1 MGWAELLELI
11 LVGAGALASLHIVLA
26 RSSSARTVWFNPM
39 LYGWSLCWSIW
50 FASVFLSLN
59 LETIHYTR
67 FPYLTAFTDIV
78 KGASLNLQAALLLH
92 GLSVWTGS
100 LRRIPAWSW
109 YVLPGALLAAGAVPI
124 AIHPMASFLTNVE
137 PVVRIFLFT
146 DLCSKMVAIW
156 MLSQGMKRFDG
167 SQIAIARPLRKA
179 LVAMLPFLATALW
192 LKMAY
197 GFSGVGRYRWVLLA
211 DVAWLLPPA
220 ALLWAAYRTEAV
232 ALEVT
237 RSSMRR
243 VQTFAILFFVYVG
256 CKLMW
261 PNSELDRAATWGAA
275 GLGLTATLGPLSVS
289 MLRTMSL
296 WMDWGFQ
303 REIALLVRLE
313 TRLRRTNLSDESIA
327 EFTARCLGSLLQ
339 CKWTVHTLDSPH
351 VAAILASRGQTPG
364 PDSPPS
370 LVAMRTTT
378 SRAEVGAWAALNARL
393 LLPVA
398 SGEKSWAIALGASR
412 RAERIPVE
420 VEARLESLQ
429 ATLQQVLL
437 ARETLGHSLE
447 AHRRLEEGERLAM
460 LGLLSASAA
469 HEIKN
474 PLSAIR
480 NVAMAAK
487 RDAPANSVLQRD
499 LEVVVGEVDRLD
511 ATVRRMLHFARD
523 RGICEDA
530 PETIRVVAGL
540 LSLEARDKGVQ
551 LELAVP
557 LEKTPLPISEN
568 DLKAILFNL
577 VLNALHH
584 TARGSKVSIEFAPDA
599 KTVTIENDGEIPSDF
614 RAQLFRPMST
624 RGGTG
629 LGLYISRSKAEE
641 SGGRLVYSPSP
652 GKTAFRL
659 SWGENQ

>member
-26 RSSSARTVWFNPM
+26 RSTSARTVWFNPM

-50 FASVFLSLN
+50 FASVFSSLN
-59 LETIHYTR
+59 LESIHYTR
-67 FPYLTAFTDIV
+67 FPYLTAFTDIA

-100 LRRIPAWSW
+100 LRRIPAWIW
-109 YVLPGALLAAGAVPI
+109 YALPGTMLAGGAIQI
-124 AIHPMASFLTNVE
+124 AFHPMATFLANVE
-137 PVVRIFLFT
+137 PVVRIFLFA
-146 DLCSKMVAIW
+146 DICSKLAAIW
-156 MLSQGMKRFDG
+156 MLTEGRKRLDH

-179 LVAMLPFLATALW
+179 LIAMIPILGAALW
-192 LKMAY
+192 LKLAY
-197 GFSGVGRYRWVLLA
+197 GFAGVGRYMWVLLPDLA
-211 DVAWLLPPA
+211 YLLPPS
-220 ALLWAAYRTEAV
+220 ALVWAAYRTEAV

-237 RSSMRR
+237 QSSMRR
-243 VQTFAILFFVYVG
+243 AQIFALLFFAYIGV
-256 CKLMW
+256 KLMW
-261 PNSELDRAATWGAA
+261 PLSELDRAASWGAA
-275 GLGLTATLGPLSVS
+275 GLGLAATMGPLSAAT
-289 MLRTMSL
+289 LRNLSL
-296 WMDWGFQ
+296 WLDWGFQ

-313 TRLRRTNLSDESIA
+313 THLRRTGLSDDSLA
-327 EFTARCLGSLLQ
+327 EFTARCLGRLLQ
-339 CKWTVHTLDSPH
+339 CKWRVLPLDSPQ
-351 VAAILASRGQTPG
+351 VAAILASRSQSPG
-364 PDSPPS
+364 PDATPK
-370 LVAMRTTT
+370 LIAMRTTT

-398 SGEKSWAIALGASR
+398 STEKSWAIALGASR
-412 RAERIPVE
+412 RADRFPVE

-437 ARETLGHSLE
+437 ARENLKRSLE

-460 LGLLSASAA
+460 LGLLSASTA

-474 PLSAIR
+474 PLSSIR

-487 RDAPANSVLQRD
+487 RDAPPNSVLQKD

-540 LSLEARDKGVQ
+540 LSLEARDKGVA
-551 LELAVP
+551 LELSVT
-557 LEKTPLPISEN
+557 EDKIPLPLPEN

-577 VLNALHH
+577 VLNALSH
-584 TARGSKVSIEFAPDA
+584 TPRGSKVSIGFDPGTS
-599 KTVTIENDGEIPSDF
+599 TVSVQNDGEIPPDF
-614 RAQLFRPMST
+614 RSQLFKPLAT

-641 SGGRLVYSPSP
+641 SGGRLVYAPSP

-659 SWGENQ
+659 SWGETR

>member
-1 MGWAELLELI
+1 MGWVELLELI

-26 RSSSARTVWFNPM
+26 RSTSARTVWFNPM

-50 FASVFLSLN
+50 FASVFSSLN
-59 LETIHYTR
+59 LESIHYTR

-78 KGASLNLQAALLLH
+78 KGASLNLQIALLLH

-100 LRRIPAWSW
+100 LRRVPAWCW
-109 YVLPGALLAAGAVPI
+109 YALPLSILASGAVRI
-124 AIHPMASFLTNVE
+124 VVHPMDSFLANVE
-137 PVVRIFLFT
+137 PVVRMFLFT
-146 DLCSKMVAIW
+146 DIASKIVAIW
-156 MLSQGMKRFDG
+156 MLSQGMKRLDP

-179 LVAMLPFLATALW
+179 LVAMLPFLAMALW
-192 LKMAY
+192 LKLTY
-197 GFSGVGRYRWVLLA
+197 GFSGIARYRWVLFA
-211 DVAWLLPPA
+211 DFAWLLPPA

-237 RSSMRR
+237 QSSMRR
-243 VQTFAILFFVYVG
+243 VRAFAILFFAYIA

-261 PNSELDRAATWGAA
+261 PLSELDRAASWGAA
-275 GLGLTATLGPLSVS
+275 GLGLAATLGPLSGS
-289 MLRTMSL
+289 MLRNLSL
-296 WMDWGFQ
+296 WLDWGFQ

-313 TRLRRTNLSDESIA
+313 THLRRTHLPDESLA
-327 EFTARCLGSLLQ
+327 EFTARALGRLLR
-339 CKWTVHTLDSPH
+339 CRWSVHPLDAPQ
-351 VAAILASRGQTPG
+351 VAAILGSRGHAPG
-364 PDSPPS
+364 PDTTPM
-370 LVAMRTTT
+370 LIAMRTTT

-398 SGEKSWAIALGASR
+398 STERSWAIALGASR
-412 RAERIPVE
+412 RADRLPAE
-420 VEARLESLQ
+420 VEARLESLL

-437 ARETLGHSLE
+437 ARENLKHSLE

-460 LGLLSASAA
+460 LGLMSASAA

-487 RDAPANSVLQRD
+487 RDAPTNSVLQRD
-499 LEVVVGEVDRLD
+499 LEVVVAEVDRLD

-523 RGICEDA
+523 RSVCEDA

-540 LSLEARDKGVQ
+540 LSLEARDKGVA
-551 LELAVP
+551 LELSVP
-557 LEKTPLPISEN
+557 DGKIPLPLPEN

-584 TARGSKVSIEFAPDA
+584 TPRGSKVSIAFEPETR
-599 KTVTIENDGEIPSDF
+599 TVSVQNDGEIPADF
-614 RAQLFRPMST
+614 RSRLFKPLAT

-641 SGGRLVYSPSP
+641 SGGRLVYAPTP

-659 SWGENQ
+659 SWGESR